1 MHRSEPGTPR
11 ARILLIDDD
20 RVFGAWARQ
29 ALADDAFEITHVLD
43 PLQALRHV
51 EDGPWDLVI
60 VDVLMPSISGL
71 ELLDHIRQ
79 LEPGLPVAVVTAHAT
94 VDMAVAALRQSAVE
108 FIQKPITPEE
118 FNAKVTRL
126 VEQGRAVRASSH
138 DTVLAIGSHPDDVEI
153 GAAGTLLA
161 HRAAGDMVT
170 ILTLSRGANGG
181 TQAQRA
187 AESENAAQVI
197 GARLFLDDLEDT
209 RISEGNPTI
218 GIIESVVSEIRP
230 TVILTHSAHDVHQD
244 HRNTHLAVMVAARKV
259 GRVLCFQSPS
269 ATVDFRPTHFVTIDE
284 YIVGKLKIIEAFSSQ
299 ASVREYMEPDLTVAT
314 SRYWSRFCDGNH
326 AEPFEVVRDR
336 AATRLVPSARRPA
349 AGTWPASA
357 ARQQEHLP

>member
-1 MHRSEPGTPR
+1 VS
-11 ARILLIDDD
+11 
-20 RVFGAWARQ
+20 
-29 ALADDAFEITHVLD
+29 
-43 PLQALRHV
+43 
-51 EDGPWDLVI
+51 
-60 VDVLMPSISGL
+60 
-71 ELLDHIRQ
+71 
-79 LEPGLPVAVVTAHAT
+79 
-94 VDMAVAALRQSAVE
+94 ALRQSAVE

-118 FNAKVTRL
+118 INAKVTRL

-138 DTVLAIGSHPDDVEI
+138 DTVLAIGAHPDDVEI

-197 GARLFLDDLEDT
+197 GARLFLDDLEDS

-218 GIIESVVSEIRP
+218 GIIERVVAEIRP
-230 TVILTHSAHDVHQD
+230 TVIFTHSAHDVHQD
-244 HRNTHLAVMVAARKV
+244 HRNTHSAVMVAARKV
-259 GRVLCFQSPS
+259 GRVLCFQSPL
-269 ATVDFRPTHFVTIDE
+269 ATVDFRPTHFVTVDE

-299 ASVREYMEPDLTVAT
+299 VAVREYLEPDLIVAT

-357 ARQQEHLP
+357 APQQEHIP